1 MKNTLLTFGFLA
13 AIIGLCSYSNGSFTS
28 DYMGFGIGQ
37 SCAQIGCHE
46 GIGTSGAQYPIA
58 KIVGSNGVNL
68 VSTGGS
74 YIMGETYDIEI
85 TAPASSARVGFQ
97 ALISTFFAD
106 SGVGTISNTV
116 MPANI
121 QLWSSG
127 IKNRQYLTHTFTGM
141 TAAVSGGVASFK
153 FKWTAPFTNV
163 GAVKLAVTLNKSNG
177 NSTKTGDSILQGN
190 YPMQSP
196 TATVGIT
203 NPHNKINALQIYPNP
218 ATDVLQINVSAAKYG
233 IYTVAGSLVKFGAL
247 QAGEKSIDVQGLS
260 AGQYVLMAVD
270 AEGKVLMGRFE
281 K

>member
-1 MKNTLLTFGFLA
+1 MKNTLLTVGFFA
-13 AIIGLCSYSNGSFTS
+13 AIISLCSYSNGSFTS

-58 KIVGSNGVNL
+58 KIVGTNGVNL
-68 VSTGGS
+68 ATTGGS

-85 TAPASSARVGFQ
+85 MAPASSARVGFQ

-127 IKNRQYLTHTFTGM
+127 VKNRQYLTHTFTGM
-141 TAAVSGGVASFK
+141 TAAVNAGMASFK
-153 FKWTAPFTNV
+153 FKWTAPFANV

-177 NSTKTGDSILQGN
+177 NSTKTGDSILQGT
-190 YPMQSP
+190 YAMQSP
-196 TATVGIT
+196 TTTVGIS
-203 NPHNKINALQIYPNP
+203 NPHNKINALEIYPNP
-218 ATDVLQINVSAAKYG
+218 ATDVLQINMLATKYG
-233 IYTVAGSLVKFGAL
+233 IYTIAGSLAKTGSL
-247 QAGEKSIDVQGLS
+247 QANEKSIDVHGLS

-270 AEGKVLMGRFE
+270 ADGKVMMGRFG